1 MQSGEPRGSVT
12 VENALR
18 FNDIEVAGDGA
29 IWASQTGTEESDS
42 WRVYRIDPDGNIVVV
57 NVNDTAVLT
66 FSPDGELIR
75 TEHAVDGGNDG
86 LVVLDDGTKHPERR
100 LDGLRLEAEPA
111 PDPDERLERHHDR
124 RSRLIGSEGA
134 SWSTCSAPSRSGS
147 GKQPPSARQRRSRCS
162 KQQGRATG
170 GVAPYGFQFIDGRR
184 AWHQGEQ
191 ETLAAIIEHR
201 GAGLRQAERHR
212 GWLQDAGRGGALS
225 AAGQERARFWRVAT
239 LHTYQGGR
247 RPADNG
253 AQVGKAQVGVG

>member
-18 FNDIEVAGDGA
+18 FNDIEVVGDGA

-57 NVNDTAVLT
+57 NVNDNAVLT

-134 SWSTCSAPSRSGS
+134 SSEIADPRSSGGGRGRAPRGQRARRRGAVGAGS
-147 GKQPPSARQRRSRCS
+147 HRRAQQRSRCS
-162 KQQGRATG
+162 SSRA
-170 GVAPYGFQFIDGRR
+170 APP
-184 AWHQGEQ
+184 
-191 ETLAAIIEHR
+191 
-201 GAGLRQAERHR
+201 AG
-212 GWLQDAGRGGALS
+212 
-225 AAGQERARFWRVAT
+225 
-239 LHTYQGGR
+239 
-247 RPADNG
+247 
-253 AQVGKAQVGVG
+253 